1 MFHPLMDIKTTRDG
15 VASRRSFLRHI
26 AAGAGVAGFGALGW
40 RDAVVAQAAELRKR
54 GMACILLWMGGGPS
68 QFETF
73 DPKPGVPTGGP
84 TQAISTAVPGI
95 HIAQGWEQTAKMM
108 SEIAIIRSMTHK
120 EGEHERAT
128 YRLHTGYNP
137 SPAVRHPTLGS
148 LVSSELAAAENDLP
162 HFVRITGNSSAT
174 STLGAGFLGS
184 SVAPFT
190 VTNPMKMP
198 TNIALPG
205 GVDAERFDRRLQ
217 LGKELAEEFAADGA
231 RAIAEEHQKLYD
243 RAARMVR
250 STELDAFSLT
260 GEKDALRDRYGRN
273 PFGQGCLLARRLI
286 EHGVTFVEVA
296 SHHPDASA
304 GWDTHIDNFAVTSKL
319 VSWVDPGY
327 ATLISDLKERG
338 MLDKTLIIWMG
349 EFGRTPKIN
358 NRGATG
364 GRDHYP
370 AAFNVAL
377 AGGGIKGG
385 QVIGSTDKNGV
396 EVAERAVTVP
406 DLFSTFCHSL
416 GINAKKKNLGP
427 GGLPVKV
434 VDGGTPVTELFG

>member
-1 MFHPLMDIKTTRDG
+1 MFHPLLDVQTTQYG
-15 VASRRSFLRHI
+15 VTSRRSFLRHI
-26 AAGAGVAGFGALGW
+26 AAGAMGAGLGAFGW
-40 RDAVVAQAAELRKR
+40 RDAVVAEAAELRKR

-73 DPKPGVPTGGP
+73 DPKVGTPTGGP

-95 HIAQGWEQTAKMM
+95 QIAQGWEQTARMI

-120 EGEHERAT
+120 EGEHERAS
-128 YRLHTGYNP
+128 YQLHTGYNP

-148 LVSSELAAAENDLP
+148 LVSSELAAAESDLP
-162 HFVRITGNSSAT
+162 HFVRISSSA
-174 STLGAGFLGS
+174 SSLGAGFLGS

-190 VTNPMKMP
+190 LDNPLTTPK
-198 TNIALPG
+198 NIALPR
-205 GVDAERFDRRLQ
+205 GVDAERFGRRLE
-217 LGKELAEEFAADGA
+217 LGKELGEEFASNGA
-231 RAIAEEHQKLYD
+231 RPIVEEHQKLYD

-250 STELDAFSLT
+250 SAELSAFDLS
-260 GEKDALRDRYGRN
+260 GEKDTLRDRYGRN

-296 SHHPDASA
+296 SHHPDATA
-304 GWDTHIDNFAVTSKL
+304 GWDTHIDNFTVTGKL

-327 ATLISDLKERG
+327 ATLIADLKERG
-338 MLDKTLIIWMG
+338 MLEKTLIIWMG

-358 NRGATG
+358 DRGATG

-385 QVIGSTDKNGV
+385 QVVGATDKLGV
-396 EVAERAVTVP
+396 EVIERPVTVP

-416 GINAKKKNLGP
+416 GINPKKKNLGP
-427 GGLPVKV
+427 GGLPIKV
-434 VDGGTPVTELFG
+434 VDGGAPVTELFG